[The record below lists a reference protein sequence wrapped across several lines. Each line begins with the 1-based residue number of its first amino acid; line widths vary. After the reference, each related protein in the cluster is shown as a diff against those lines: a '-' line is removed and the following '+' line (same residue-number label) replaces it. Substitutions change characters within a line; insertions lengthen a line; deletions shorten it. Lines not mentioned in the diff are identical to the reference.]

1 MATVR
6 KRADNGRWQVRYRD
20 PAGRQRSQD
29 FRRKA
34 DADRFR
40 AEAETD
46 VSRGSWVDP
55 RGGEQLF
62 GVWAQQWLGMRKAAV
77 RATTFAAQ
85 RSVYGSLIEPA
96 FARHRLG
103 SISQPLVQAWV
114 TALTEKRQV
123 APSTARKAH
132 QVLAAILAAAVD
144 AEQIVKTPCRGIVLP
159 ADDRREMHFLT
170 PGQVAKLAVS
180 IDPRYRA
187 LVLLGAYGGLRV
199 GEMGAL
205 RLSSVQL
212 TRGVV
217 RVEETLAEIAGHV
230 SFQPPKTKA
239 SRRAVALPQA
249 VAAAL
254 DAHLAAYAPGGP
266 KDLVFRS
273 PEGGPMRLASWRRRF
288 WLPAVAR
295 AGLQGFR
302 IHDLRHTAVALWIA
316 TGANPKQISVRAGH
330 TSVSFTLDRYGHL
343 FEDADETLAGLLD
356 ALYDPGDP
364 N

>member
-20 PAGRQRSQD
+20 SAGRQRSQD
-29 FRRKA
+29 LRRKA

-55 RGGEQLF
+55 GGGEQLF

-103 SISQPLVQAWV
+103 SISPLVQAWV

-123 APSTARKAH
+123 APSTARKAY

-170 PGQVAKLAVS
+170 PRQVATLATS

-212 TRGVV
+212 PRGVV
-217 RVEETLAEIAGHV
+217 RVEETLAEIAGKV
-230 SFQPPKTKA
+230 RS
-239 SRRAVALPQA
+239 SLRRP
-249 VAAAL
+249 
-254 DAHLAAYAPGGP
+254 
-266 KDLVFRS
+266 
-273 PEGGPMRLASWRRRF
+273 RRRVG
-288 WLPAVAR
+288 P
-295 AGLQGFR
+295 
-302 IHDLRHTAVALWIA
+302 
-316 TGANPKQISVRAGH
+316 
-330 TSVSFTLDRYGHL
+330 
-343 FEDADETLAGLLD
+343 
-356 ALYDPGDP
+356 
-364 N
+364 